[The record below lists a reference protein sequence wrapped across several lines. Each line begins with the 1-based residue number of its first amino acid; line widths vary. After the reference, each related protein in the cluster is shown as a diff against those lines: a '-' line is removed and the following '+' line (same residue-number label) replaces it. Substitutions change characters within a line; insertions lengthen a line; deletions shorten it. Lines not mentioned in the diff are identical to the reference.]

1 VDLLQRPRFETT
13 VVMRSSA
20 DPGAITTAARA
31 VLRAVAPDVPP
42 RFRTFAQIYAASLGA
57 RQFNLTLVAVFAATA
72 LLLAVAGI
80 YGVMAYSVTQRRR
93 EIGVRVA
100 LGASPSQVFRIILGQ
115 GLFTT
120 AVGVTVGV
128 IAAVALTRTLE
139 ALLFDVKPTDPLTF
153 AAVVA
158 LLVGVATLACY
169 VPARR
174 ATHADPMDA
183 LRQE

>member
-1 VDLLQRPRFETT
+1 MQRPRFATT

-20 DPGAITTAARA
+20 DLRA
-31 VLRAVAPDVPP
+31 VTSGARGVLKAVAPDVPP
-42 RFRTFAQIYAASLGA
+42 RFRTFTQIYAASLGA
-57 RQFNLTLVAVFAATA
+57 RQFNLTLVGVFAATA

-100 LGASPSQVFRIILGQ
+100 LGATPGRVFGIILGQ

-120 AVGVTVGV
+120 ATGITIGVV
-128 IAAVALTRTLE
+128 AALGLTRTLE
-139 ALLFDVKPTDPLTF
+139 TLLFDVKSTDPMTF
-153 AAVVA
+153 AGVVA
-158 LLVGVATLACY
+158 LLVGVAMLACY

-174 ATHADPMDA
+174 ATRADPMEA